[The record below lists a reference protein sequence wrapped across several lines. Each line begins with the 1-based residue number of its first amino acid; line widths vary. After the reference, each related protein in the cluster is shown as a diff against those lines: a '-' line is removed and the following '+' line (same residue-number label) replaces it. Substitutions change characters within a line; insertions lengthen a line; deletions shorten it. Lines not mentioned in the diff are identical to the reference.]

1 MIINQMKDAMA
12 DQNSLARRLGYTAG
26 DRLLIINCDDLGVS
40 HAANIA
46 TSRAM
51 VDGVATSATLM
62 VPCPFA
68 REAAGM
74 FAGMDIG
81 VHLTLTSEY
90 PGYRWGSL
98 TGLASLHDDDGYF
111 PRTTA
116 AAVKRMEAQD
126 VRAECRAQI
135 DCALGW
141 GIDVTHIDSHMHAVE
156 ARADLFDVYLDL
168 AVEYGLP
175 LRMIT
180 PAQSGRLGLA
190 GFHSAQ
196 RAAARGIISNDHLV
210 YPWPRPT
217 RDVFFEELPALPAG
231 VSEIFAHPVLD
242 GEELRGYGPD
252 YADLRVH
259 DAACLIDPAVRDL
272 IGQQGFKPISYRPL
286 RELQRR
292 GG

>member
-1 MIINQMKDAMA
+1 MMDRK
-12 DQNSLARRLGYTAG
+12 SLSERLGYLAC

-40 HAANIA
+40 HAANVA
-46 TSRAM
+46 TSKAM
-51 VDGVATSATLM
+51 VEGVATSATLM
-62 VPCPFA
+62 VPCPSA
-68 REAAGM
+68 REAAEM
-74 FAGMDIG
+74 FAGLDIG

-98 TGLASLHDDDGYF
+98 TGRASLHDDDGYF

-116 AAVKRMEAQD
+116 AAIKRMEAQD

-135 DCALGW
+135 DRALGR
-141 GIDVTHIDSHMHAVE
+141 GIDVTHLDSHMHAVE

-180 PAQSGRLGLA
+180 PAQAERLGLA
-190 GFHSAQ
+190 GFHSPR
-196 RAAARGIISNDHLV
+196 RAAARGIIFNDHLV

-217 RDVFFEELPALPAG
+217 RDVFFEELPDLPAG
-231 VSEIFAHPVLD
+231 VSEIFAHPVMD

-252 YADLRVH
+252 YADIRAH
-259 DAACLIDPAVRDL
+259 DAACLIDTTVRAL
-272 IGQQGFKPISYRPL
+272 IVQQGFKPISYRPL

-292 GG
+292 GGG